1 MEDPRSQETY
11 SETRL
16 IEALRDSFCE
26 AVEEL
31 DAQTIVKCIQSALQV
46 DAEHYT
52 KQAETYTT
60 ILQAVSKN

>member
-1 MEDPRSQETY
+1 MEDSSSQETY
-11 SETRL
+11 SETQL
-16 IEALRDSFCE
+16 IEDLRDSFCV
-26 AVEEL
+26 AVEQL
-31 DAQTIVKCIQSALQV
+31 DAQTIVKCIKVALQV